1 MPSLVAGLAPG
12 TASGRIRIAPAER
25 YVLVLVDG
33 LGWSNLYNDLSKA
46 PVMSAMSAQRLTV
59 PMPSSTA
66 TSLTSLSTGVDTTS
80 HGVVG
85 FSFRTRPGVV
95 LNTMAWDDPLS
106 PPEAVQPVP
115 TWFEKCDFP
124 CAAVVPQ
131 VFFGSGLTRAY
142 LRGADLIGVAR
153 EKDWEARTR
162 QVVET
167 AAEYALTFVYE
178 RSLDHI
184 AHLKGWRSS
193 SWRRT
198 LADIDHFIG
207 TLLTSLPPGTGVFVT
222 GDHGLVDVPKTHR
235 VFIEDEPSLAE
246 GVTLI
251 GGEGRLRQIYTDDP
265 EATSARWSQW
275 LGSRG
280 QVRQR
285 ADALEWF
292 GETAPTQDVLNRIGD
307 VVVALNQDWAVLTMQ
322 RPGEA
327 GLIGMHGSLSQA
339 ERIVPLLKG
348 ES

>member
-1 MPSLVAGLAPG
+1 MPSLVASLAPG
-12 TASGRIRIAPAER
+12 MASGRLPVTPAER

-33 LGWSNLYNDLSKA
+33 LGWYNLHHDSSKA
-46 PVMSAMSAQRLTV
+46 PLLTAMEAQQLTV
-59 PMPSSTA
+59 PVPSSTA
-66 TSLTSLSTGVDTTS
+66 TSLTSLTTGVDTTS

-106 PPEAVQPVP
+106 PPETVQAVP
-115 TWFEKCDFP
+115 TWFEKGGVP

-131 VFFGSGLTRAY
+131 IFQGSGLTRAY
-142 LRGADLIGVAR
+142 LRGAELVGVCK
-153 EKDWEARTR
+153 EKDWAARVR
-162 QVVET
+162 QVVEVAT
-167 AAEYALTFVYE
+167 SYPLTFVYE

-184 AHLKGWRSS
+184 AHLKGWQSS
-193 SWRRT
+193 LWRRT
-198 LADIDHFIG
+198 LADIDRFIG
-207 TLLTSLPPGTGVFVT
+207 DLLASLPPGTGVFVT
-222 GDHGLVDVPKTHR
+222 GDHGMIDVPKTHR
-235 VFIEDEPSLAE
+235 VFIEDEPQLAE

-251 GGEGRLRQIYTDDP
+251 GGEGRLRHLYTDDP
-265 EATSARWSQW
+265 CCVAERWTQW

-280 QVRQR
+280 QVRLR

-292 GETAPTQDVLNRIGD
+292 GETVPTPEVLHRVGD
-307 VVVALNQDWAVLTMQ
+307 VVVALNHDWAVLTLT

-339 ERIVPLLKG
+339 ERTVPLLKG